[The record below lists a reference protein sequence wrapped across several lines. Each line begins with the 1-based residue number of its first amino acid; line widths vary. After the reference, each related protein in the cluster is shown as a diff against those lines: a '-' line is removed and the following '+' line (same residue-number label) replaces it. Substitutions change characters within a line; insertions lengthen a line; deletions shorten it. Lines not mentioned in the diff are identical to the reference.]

1 MNPRLCLFL
10 ALAGCVATPDDE
22 RDDSF
27 LGSGK
32 ADTGGIDADSP
43 EAAQILAVANGAS
56 RDTLVET
63 VGLATRSADALVAYR
78 IGDDEQAGT
87 ADDERFDGLAE
98 LDAIPYIGPVAF
110 GKLLAYVRAH
120 DAMVLVAGTSFDMGC
135 IGSAGTS
142 WGAAY
147 YQRCGAYEDRHRVTL
162 HAFWIDRTEVSNAA
176 YRSCVVAG
184 ACSRPTP
191 IWNLDYFTSDP
202 EQAPVVRVTW
212 DQARAYCSWRGGR
225 LPTEAEWELA
235 ARGTDGRMYPW
246 GAATIAPSCVR
257 VNFYGLNT
265 YCNFN
270 NPYARHA
277 VSSTSETSA
286 GNDVSP
292 FGAVDMLGNV
302 REWVNDFWD
311 LHYYAQSPE
320 LDPAGP
326 ATGTSHVVRGGS
338 YNTEASGLNLT
349 ARADSRDIGGDSD
362 VGFRCAG
369 D

>member
-1 MNPRLCLFL
+1 MNPRLCLIV
-10 ALAGCVATPDDE
+10 ALAGCLSADE
-22 RDDSF
+22 DNRDDSF
-27 LGSGK
+27 LASGK
-32 ADTGGIDADSP
+32 ADTGGIDPSSP
-43 EAAQILAVANGAS
+43 EAVQILAVANTAS
-56 RDTLVET
+56 RDQLVDT
-63 VGLATRSADALVAYR
+63 IGLATRAADALVAYR
-78 IGDDEQAGT
+78 LGDDEQAGT
-87 ADDERFDGLAE
+87 ADDQRFDDLAE
-98 LDAIPYIGPVAF
+98 LDAVPYIGPVAF
-110 GKLLAYVRAH
+110 GKLLAYVRLH
-120 DAMVLVAGTSFDMGC
+120 DAMVLVPAASFDMGC
-135 IGSAGTS
+135 V
-142 WGAAY
+142 GAAGAAWGGQY

-162 HAFWIDRTEVSNAA
+162 HAFWIDRTEVSNEA
-176 YRSCVVAG
+176 YGSCVAAG
-184 ACSRPTP
+184 ACTRPTP

-202 EQAPVVRVTW
+202 PRAAVVRVSW
-212 DQARAYCSWRGGR
+212 DQARAYCSWRGHR

-246 GAATIAPSCVR
+246 GASTIAPSCTR

-277 VSSTSETSA
+277 VSNVVETSP

-292 FGAVDMLGNV
+292 AGAVDMLGNV

-326 ATGTSHVVRGGS
+326 ATGTTHVVRGGS
-338 YNTEASGLNLT
+338 YNTEAANLYLT
-349 ARADSRDIGGDSD
+349 ARADSATIGGDSD
-362 VGFRCAG
+362 VGFRCA